1 MCELFQKHVNV
12 HLTTSFPQPMNV
24 RIRFAKMMK
33 TSQKSFCW
41 KYQLSLL
48 YQPSTMQHWNQVT
61 SCNVVWAR
69 PLCFCS
75 RPSPACWAF
84 SLCKKCE
91 LMSIGTTGWLI
102 SLSNIQLLCLKVK
115 TKKQT
120 SLDFYWFHQVLVLS
134 FNTNTKISDRFAE
147 AFHLRWHPWPQ

>member
-69 PLCFCS
+69 RLSFCS
-75 RPSPACWAF
+75 RPSPACF
-84 SLCKKCE
+84 NRCKKCE

-102 SLSNIQLLCLKVK
+102 SLFSYCASRSKRKNRSHLI
-115 TKKQT
+115 
-120 SLDFYWFHQVLVLS
+120 FYWFHQVLVLS
-134 FNTNTKISDRFAE
+134 FNTNTKISDQFAVFPFE
-147 AFHLRWHPWPQ
+147 MTSLTTIKG